1 MARKSKANYVPN
13 KNIKSI
19 TVKRGNKT
27 TEIQNKDI
35 LDGAYVK
42 KNVKFKDGGSIDV
55 EIVQDKAYGKGY
67 FVIRDY
73 RTGQILHDSI
83 EGIKKAYR
91 IAEFQNDYNVVYSE
105 GDDDYEYAKGG
116 SMYRTGGVMGDIYSI
131 QNAEQFKQLITTYNE
146 LSEKFGV
153 VNYFL
158 DHKDNSVAF
167 LMQRDEESMSNTL
180 KLQRYIDTLND
191 RGFDV
196 FDKTKNKNI
205 IIKEDNSQGGGY
217 VYFKLKLSKIVRYAD
232 GGGVGQN
239 VRGIAYYITSD
250 SAGDDY
256 RYLSGSFL
264 SKEEFDN
271 FYGDDAILDFYFNV
285 NVEYDWQLE
294 KAIYQ
299 QMLDE
304 EVREEGIHII
314 GYKISRSDNDDI
326 ESNLPYDDNEDYANG
341 GGVGESEM
349 NNGVIYEVYIDRGES
364 GTETIADF
372 EKRKDAVDFIY
383 DYNLKHPKAK
393 LGIDTITSDFTSGY
407 ADGGGVGKS
416 KSYLH
421 LYKLTYSDGLYI
433 VESYDGY
440 AMSPKEAMEK
450 MRINIRGLKSYKYK
464 VVSSNNDKYKEW
476 YDRKDIG
483 YSNTEAWDEVFGS
496 DKYANGGRLT
506 SNADII
512 EAFLTS
518 NREAKVGNLST
529 HYNEYDNEILLR
541 NYGTLIASRKG
552 NNLRITSTKYS
563 ITTTKNTNM
572 VNRMA
577 KEKGLDVKY
586 VEKFEDGGNTSCW
599 CYEVGGL

>member
-42 KNVKFKDGGSIDV
+42 KGVKFKDGGSM
-55 EIVQDKAYGKGY
+55 
-67 FVIRDY
+67 Y
-73 RTGQILHDSI
+73 RTGGGVEQDEFNVYDLLKNNYIDFYNKIESHPKVKDFDVDGMSGGFSFVFKDMKDFVVYATPFWEDEDSI
-83 EGIKKAYR
+83 PVEIAYDDGDYYERCSEIKISTSDFKHNYKDFSDWYYGKVDKIHE
-91 IAEFQNDYNVVYSE
+91 IAEKCAKGGSMYRTGGNVGYAWLVKWHEPNDE
-105 GDDDYEYAKGG
+105 GKMQDILSNEMIMSDADDKAKNILNKAKMGQIINEDDVDINGYAVSYKKVPIPKGKKTDAYGFEYAKGG
-116 SMYRTGGVMGDIYSI
+116 SMYCTGGVMGDIYSI

-285 NVEYDWQLE
+285 NVEYDWQIE

-326 ESNLPYDDNEDYANG
+326 ESNLPYDD
-341 GGVGESEM
+341 
-349 NNGVIYEVYIDRGES
+349 
-364 GTETIADF
+364 
-372 EKRKDAVDFIY
+372 
-383 DYNLKHPKAK
+383 
-393 LGIDTITSDFTSGY
+393 
-407 ADGGGVGKS
+407 
-416 KSYLH
+416 
-421 LYKLTYSDGLYI
+421 
-433 VESYDGY
+433 
-440 AMSPKEAMEK
+440 
-450 MRINIRGLKSYKYK
+450 
-464 VVSSNNDKYKEW
+464 
-476 YDRKDIG
+476 
-483 YSNTEAWDEVFGS
+483 DEE
-496 DKYANGGRLT
+496 YANGGRLT

-563 ITTTKNTNM
+563 ITTTKITNM

-586 VEKFEDGGNTSCW
+586 VEKFEDGGNASCW